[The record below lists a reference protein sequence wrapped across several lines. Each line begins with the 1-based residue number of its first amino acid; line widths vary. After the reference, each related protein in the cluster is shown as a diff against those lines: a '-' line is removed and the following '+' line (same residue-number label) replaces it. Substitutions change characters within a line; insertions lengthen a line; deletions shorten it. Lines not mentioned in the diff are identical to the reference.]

1 MTRSAHRRSRP
12 LAGLGRMTVLGLRTS
27 WRGPALVAVI
37 CIALVVAIAVG
48 VEGLYPTRA
57 QRVEYAATA
66 GASGISNA
74 FNGRGYALDTL
85 GGITGVEVGFMGQIL
100 FPILGVVTAIGLTRR
115 QEEAGRTELLTASRV
130 GRPAPLAA
138 AALLLVLTCAV
149 TAAGL
154 TASMAATGL
163 PVVGSAWYAAGVGAC
178 VLFFA
183 AVGLLLGELCQQ
195 ARTAQQ
201 LGLGAVSVVYLT
213 RFVIDATG
221 WDAAWASPLGWLP
234 EVRAFDSPRAWP
246 LAAYCLASAV
256 LLAVA
261 AVVAAR
267 RDAGAG
273 VIAPRPGP
281 ARGSARAA
289 APWVLALRLERTVT
303 GTCLTLVCLWALLI
317 GSFSQEMTE
326 VISAN
331 PSMLAGMGLEHASDL
346 VVQLAAIIMI
356 VGSTGAAVQGAAHL
370 AAEESSGRLGLALS
384 TRLGRSR
391 FWLGWWAATLLS
403 AACVLCLSASVLGV
417 SIWGVADRSVPVA
430 SVLEVGWAYL
440 PPVVL
445 IGALQALLV
454 SLDPRWCALGW
465 VPVAWTAVVGFLAEA
480 LRLPEWA
487 RDLSP
492 AHMVGSLPVDD
503 PDPRVITGQC
513 AAAAALL
520 ALSLLVFSRRSLR
533 AG

>member
-1 MTRSAHRRSRP
+1 M
-12 LAGLGRMTVLGLRTS
+12 
-27 WRGPALVAVI
+27 
-37 CIALVVAIAVG
+37 
-48 VEGLYPTRA
+48 
-57 QRVEYAATA
+57 
-66 GASGISNA
+66 
-74 FNGRGYALDTL
+74 
-85 GGITGVEVGFMGQIL
+85 
-100 FPILGVVTAIGLTRR
+100 
-115 QEEAGRTELLTASRV
+115 
-130 GRPAPLAA
+130 
-138 AALLLVLTCAV
+138 
-149 TAAGL
+149 
-154 TASMAATGL
+154 
-163 PVVGSAWYAAGVGAC
+163 
-178 VLFFA
+178 
-183 AVGLLLGELCQQ
+183 
-195 ARTAQQ
+195 
-201 LGLGAVSVVYLT
+201 
-213 RFVIDATG
+213 
-221 WDAAWASPLGWLP
+221 
-234 EVRAFDSPRAWP
+234 RAFDSPRAWP
-246 LAAYCLASAV
+246 LVAYCLASAA

-317 GSFSQEMTE
+317 GLFSQEMTE
-326 VISAN
+326 IIAAN

-356 VGSTGAAVQGAAHL
+356 VGSTSAAVQGAAHL
-370 AAEESSGRLGLALS
+370 AAEESSGRLGLVLS

-445 IGALQALLV
+445 IGALQALLA
-454 SLDPRWCALGW
+454 SLGPRWCALGW

-480 LRLPEWA
+480 LHLPEWA
-487 RDLSP
+487 RDISP

-503 PDPRVITGQC
+503 PDPQVIAGQC

>member
-27 WRGPALVAVI
+27 WRGPALVTVI

-66 GASGISNA
+66 GASGISTA

-149 TAAGL
+149 TAVGL

-213 RFVIDATG
+213 RFVIDAMG

-234 EVRAFDSPRAWP
+234 EVRAFDSP
-246 LAAYCLASAV
+246 
-256 LLAVA
+256 
-261 AVVAAR
+261 
-267 RDAGAG
+267 
-273 VIAPRPGP
+273 PGP

-317 GSFSQEMTE
+317 GLFSQEMTE
-326 VISAN
+326 IIAAN

-356 VGSTGAAVQGAAHL
+356 VGSTSAAVQGAAHL

-403 AACVLCLSASVLGV
+403 AVCVLVLSAAVLGV
-417 SIWGVADRSVPVA
+417 SIWGVADRSVPVS

-454 SLDPRWCALGW
+454 SLGPRWCALGW